1 MIQQTKNGYIRRT
14 SSGVMKCGSS
24 LSFGSKCRNDW
35 WEQQYKELDSKMK
48 TNRERHGVWCNRPI
62 YEGQYIRRK
71 SGNRK
76 SIIFSTN
83 V

>member
-1 MIQQTKNGYIRRT
+1 MVQQTKNGYIRRT

-35 WEQQYKELDSKMK
+35 WEQQYKELEANIKSDKSGHGIWAHRAPW
-48 TNRERHGVWCNRPI
+48 REQRIP
-62 YEGQYIRRK
+62 RK
-71 SGNRK
+71 SGNKK
-76 SIIFSTN
+76 SLIFSQS